1 LEEKAPCKSLLG
13 AFSLHKNYHHSVM
26 ETPTDHKS
34 GFVNIIG
41 NPNVGKS
48 TLMNALVGEKLA
60 IITNKPQT
68 TRQRII
74 GIVNDAHYQIVFSDT
89 PGFVHQPAYKMHEL
103 MNRFIHT
110 SLEDA
115 DVLLFVTDVKE
126 IYPDDHP
133 LLEALHKT
141 QVPIIFVLNKVD
153 LSTQDEIKTKLAL
166 WKKRINY
173 TEGIPTA
180 ALHGYNVD
188 KVFDTILKYLP
199 QAPPYYPKDQLSD
212 KPERFFVAEIIREKI
227 FEQYRQEI
235 PYATEVVV
243 ESFKEGTTTQGIPI
257 VRIMAYIFVE
267 RNSQKNIIIG
277 HKGEAIKR
285 VGMEAR
291 RALEAW
297 LDRKVHL
304 ELRVK
309 VREKWRNNENLLK
322 KLGYQ

>member
-1 LEEKAPCKSLLG
+1 
-13 AFSLHKNYHHSVM
+13 M
-26 ETPTDHKS
+26 EPTENKGHRS

-68 TRQRII
+68 TRHRII
-74 GIVNDAHYQIVFSDT
+74 GIVSGDDYQMVFSDT
-89 PGFVHQPAYKMHEL
+89 PGFVQKPAYKMHEV
-103 MNRFIHT
+103 MNRFVHT

-126 IYPDDHP
+126 VYPDEHP
-133 LLEALHKT
+133 LLDALKAT
-141 QVPIIFVLNKVD
+141 RVPLIFVLNKVD
-153 LSTQDEIKTKLAL
+153 LATQDEVKVKLHQ
-166 WKKRINY
+166 WKERIDY

-188 KVFDTILKYLP
+188 KVFDTILEYLP
-199 QAPPYYPKDQLSD
+199 EGPPYYPKDQLTD

-235 PYATEVVV
+235 PYSSEVVV
-243 ESFKEGTTTQGIPI
+243 ESFKEGETTRGEPI

-267 RNSQKNIIIG
+267 RDSQKNILIG
-277 HKGEAIKR
+277 KGGEAIKR
-285 VGMEAR
+285 LGMAAR
-291 RALEAW
+291 KDLEAW
-297 LDRKVHL
+297 LEKRVHL

-309 VREKWRNNENLLK
+309 VREKWRDNEQLLK
-322 KLGYQ
+322 KLGYR